1 MFLFG
6 IDAHL
11 CVYIRICVA
20 TETDSVQF
28 AGPESGC
35 VRKCWNGNAISYAR
49 RGKGSGSKTERQI
62 ERGRQRQF
70 EKARENV
77 RSRETKRNKETKSK
91 RSRERLL
98 KLIQR

>member
-49 RGKGSGSKTERQI
+49 KGKRLRKQ
-62 ERGRQRQF
+62 
-70 EKARENV
+70 N
-77 RSRETKRNKETKSK
+77 KRDT
-91 RSRERLL
+91 SRERERQ
-98 KLIQR
+98 KASENVTDQEERGK